1 MRRKVITS
9 KQLTALDDELF
20 GYKDVDRAIRI
31 RREELSSNNSRDAD
45 VGSSK
50 SGHISRVPETL
61 TVRFASDIR
70 LKNLELYKETV
81 EKLYEN
87 LTEEQREIFNL
98 RWIQA
103 DYSWKDIER
112 KVHMSKTTVYRQRYR
127 ILEKY
132 DELKGN

>member
-1 MRRKVITS
+1 M
-9 KQLTALDDELF
+9 
-20 GYKDVDRAIRI
+20 
-31 RREELSSNNSRDAD
+31 
-45 VGSSK
+45 
-50 SGHISRVPETL
+50 
-61 TVRFASDIR
+61 
-70 LKNLELYKETV
+70 
-81 EKLYEN
+81 YEN

>member
-31 RREELSSNNSRDAD
+31 RREELSSSNSSDTNI
-45 VGSSK
+45 GGSK

-103 DYSWKDIER
+103 DYSWKDIAQLIHVSIPTIYR
-112 KVHMSKTTVYRQRYR
+112 KRDR

-132 DELKGN
+132 DDLKGN

>member
-31 RREELSSNNSRDAD
+31 RREELSSNNSSD
-45 VGSSK
+45 VNIRSNK

>member
-1 MRRKVITS
+1 MRRKIITT
-9 KQLTALDDELF
+9 KQLAALDDELF

-31 RREELSSNNSRDAD
+31 RREELSSNNSTDKNI
-45 VGSSK
+45 GGSK
-50 SGHISRVPETL
+50 SGHISKVPETL
-61 TVRFASDIR
+61 TIRFDSDIR

-81 EKLYEN
+81 EKLYET
-87 LTEEQREIFNL
+87 LTDEQKEIFNL